1 MNSPHLVH
9 PYAGDGKSK
18 SKTTAAIG
26 QAIRGAGMRV
36 LVCRRPTSER
46 APLEAMGLSPARGLN
61 SKCC

>member
-1 MNSPHLVH
+1 MNSPH
-9 PYAGDGKSK
+9 PYAGDGK

>member
-9 PYAGDGKSK
+9 PYAGDGK

-46 APLEAMGLSPARGLN
+46 APLEAMGLSPCKGIEF
-61 SKCC
+61 